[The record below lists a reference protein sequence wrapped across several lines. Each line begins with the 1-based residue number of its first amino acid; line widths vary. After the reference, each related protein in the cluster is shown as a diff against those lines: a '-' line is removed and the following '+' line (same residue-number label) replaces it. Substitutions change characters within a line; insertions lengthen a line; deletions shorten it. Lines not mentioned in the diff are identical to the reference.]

1 MKRIRKAARATSVIV
16 AAILTALVITVLCTP
31 EEDCIALIE
40 MMVGLSDQKEISR
53 YIDWDSLPEEVIAWV
68 EVPGTNIDEPIVQA
82 SPESPNAYLY
92 KDVFN
97 QGGYGTPYI
106 DYECSIDSRFVMVY
120 GHHMSDGT
128 TFAEFADFIDE
139 GFARD
144 HDRIIVYRRSGETL
158 ELAACAVDV
167 VSASQERLVIDQ
179 EEDFDQMVAWS
190 DLQLL
195 DVSETGQLFAFA
207 TCSYQS
213 RNSRTIVYAL
223 DTLAIRA

>member
-31 EEDCIALIE
+31 KEDCIALIE

-167 VSASQERLVIDQ
+167 VNASQERLVIDQ